1 MPSQT
6 IRLIFPSRLQ
16 DEPIINLMLR
26 EYSFTVNILR
36 ANVSDE
42 KGWMDIQIA
51 GKSAEIESA
60 LNWLREK
67 GAEVEVLSS

>member
-6 IRLIFPSRLQ
+6 IRLFFPSRLQ

-67 GAEVEVLSS
+67 GVEVEVLSN

>member
-42 KGWMDIQIA
+42 KGWMDIQVA

-67 GAEVEVLSS
+67 GVEVEVLSS

>member
-6 IRLIFPSRLQ
+6 IRLFFPSRLQ

-26 EYSFTVNILR
+26 DYSFTVNILR

-67 GAEVEVLSS
+67 GVEVEVLSN

>member
-60 LNWLREK
+60 LKWLREK
-67 GAEVEVLSS
+67 GVEVEVLSS